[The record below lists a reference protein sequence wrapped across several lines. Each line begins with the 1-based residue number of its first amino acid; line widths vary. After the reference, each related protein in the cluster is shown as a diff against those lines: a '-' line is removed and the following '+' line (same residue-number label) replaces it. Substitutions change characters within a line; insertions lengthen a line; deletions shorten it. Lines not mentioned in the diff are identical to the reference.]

1 MGFWDDVNNS
11 FDEMFDFNNDG
22 KLDVRE
28 KAMQLDCILEEE
40 REFDRMCV
48 DDKDDYDDDFD
59 SDDFDDY

>member
-11 FDEMFDFNNDG
+11 FDEMFDFNDDG

-40 REFDRMCV
+40 REFDRMRE
-48 DDKDDYDDDFD
+48 DDYDDDFD